1 MKARAVFD
9 LRDDH
14 RLPVLL
20 AVSGLAASTYHYWR
34 VRFQAHGPAA
44 PDRRVDAIR
53 AVLIQRRKR
62 HYGWRRVRA
71 ELQVSGM
78 FLSGK
83 TVNRLMRQH
92 DLQSPIRAKRFN
104 SYRGDDAAAHPAAP
118 NIVARNFDRDQPNR
132 LWLTDVTEFALDG
145 PDPRRVYLSAIKD
158 TFNGEIIAWT
168 TSTSPTVGFVTDMM
182 KEAIGR
188 NVLPADLILHSDQ
201 GFQYRHRKFVNLLA
215 QAGVTQSM
223 SRKGT
228 CLDNSPMESFF
239 GHMKDDMFRF
249 ESFTDPDSLIAE
261 IDDYIGFYNH
271 RRSQQRLDYL
281 SPVAYRI
288 RETAYLRNGGQM
300 LYGLAG

>member
-1 MKARAVFD
+1 MFD

-44 PDRRVDAIR
+44 PDLRVEAIR

-71 ELQVSGM
+71 ELQSAGL

-83 TVNRLMRQH
+83 TVNRLMREH
-92 DLQSPIRAKRFN
+92 GLQSPVRAKRYT
-104 SYRGDDAAAHPAAP
+104 SYRGDDAAAQPAAP
-118 NIVARNFDRDQPNR
+118 NIVDRDFDRDQPNR
-132 LWLTDVTEFALDG
+132 LWLTDVTEFHLDG
-145 PDPRRVYLSAIKD
+145 PGRRRVYLSAIKD

-182 KEAIGR
+182 EQAIAR
-188 NVLPADLILHSDQ
+188 NVLPGGLIVHSDQ
-201 GFQYRHRKFVNLLA
+201 GFQYRHRKFVNLLTR
-215 QAGVTQSM
+215 AGIIQSM

-249 ESFTDPDSLIAE
+249 ASFTDPEVLIAE

-271 RRSQQRLDYL
+271 RRCQERLGFL

-288 RETAYLRNGGQM
+288 RETAHRRNGGQM
-300 LYGLAG
+300 LYGLAC

>member
-1 MKARAVFD
+1 MFD
-9 LRDDH
+9 LRDRH

-20 AVSGLAASTYHYWR
+20 AVAGLAASTYHYWR
-34 VRFQAHGPAA
+34 ARFETHGPVAV
-44 PDRRVDAIR
+44 DRRIDAIR
-53 AVLIQRRKR
+53 AVLIQRRKH

-71 ELQVSGM
+71 ELQARGM

-92 DLQSPIRAKRFN
+92 GLQSPIRAKRYS
-104 SYRGDDAAAHPAAP
+104 SYRGDDAAQHPAAP
-118 NIVARNFDRDQPNR
+118 NIVDRDFDRDLPNR
-132 LWLTDVTEFALDG
+132 LWLTDVTEFHLDG

-158 TFNGEIIAWT
+158 TFNGEIIAWS
-168 TSTSPTVGFVTDMM
+168 TSTSPTVGFVIDMI
-182 KEAIGR
+182 EQAIAR
-188 NVLPADLILHSDQ
+188 NVLPTGLILHSDQ
-201 GFQYRHRKFVNLLA
+201 GFQYRHRRFVNLLA

-223 SRKGT
+223 SRRGT

-239 GHMKDDMFRF
+239 GHLKDDMFRF
-249 ESFTDPDSLIAE
+249 ASFTEPESLMAE

-271 RRSQQRLDYL
+271 RRSQQRLGYL

-288 RETAYLRNGGQM
+288 RKTAHRRSGGQM